1 MSSDDDID
9 LQPGEGEHVQGVGE
23 QVHGAEEPVQDEGV
37 AGELHQG
44 DFKCYLF
51 KNNLVR
57 PK

>member
-44 DFKCYLF
+44 EVAVNTDE
-51 KNNLVR
+51 NSN
-57 PK
+57 